1 MKRHDLPERWA
12 DKLKSYICEKLG
24 EGRQELTATD
34 FRFSLKI
41 DFEDGS
47 FALVQYAFYV
57 LDQDNNCI
65 LDQDDNEV
73 AIFTEH
79 CGYHIFPLY
88 GTKLELLESKWT
100 DVGTR

>member
-1 MKRHDLPERWA
+1 MKRNDLPERWS

-41 DFEDGS
+41 DFEDCS
-47 FALVQYAFYV
+47 FAFFQYAFYI
-57 LDQDNNCI
+57 LDQDN
-65 LDQDDNEV
+65 NEV